1 VLWPVWSPRRLPDPR
16 QPLTAFAGASHSR
29 RVSERETTRAHT
41 EATLDPRRP
50 LPGGGAALG
59 AGRFGAVYEI
69 GRQLL
74 EQTDPATVLR
84 TIHEAIVEH
93 LRPDR
98 ACVLTMTGDGFQAR
112 LVHNLPRETAPE
124 QWPLSWTVIRH
135 VVEGGLAVLASD
147 IRQDAQFA
155 DAESIQRFRIRSIL
169 CVPLGSPARGVVY
182 LDNRSA
188 RPFTPADLEFLTAV
202 ALYASLVLERAE
214 EYARTAEDLARAG
227 DRLDALQADLLRHEI
242 VGAAPALLKAYDAVR
257 RFARSGARVLLRG
270 ETGTGK
276 ELFAR
281 AYAAH
286 SPRAGRPYVPVT
298 IPALAPTIVE
308 SELFGHVRG
317 AFTEAARDKKGRLEI
332 ADGGVLFLDEVG
344 DIDPAVQTKLLRFLD
359 SGELFRVGDTQ
370 ARRVDALV
378 VSATNRPLER
388 DVEQGRFRADLLAR
402 LGHVVAIP
410 SLRERGEDVPRLVEH
425 FLARYD
431 RGPRRKAFAPDA
443 MDALVRHH
451 WPFNVRELQQV
462 VERAVC
468 LVDGEVVSLADLPDY
483 VRASPAAATADEGV
497 PGPLKKAVEELERR
511 QIVRAL
517 EHTKGNKRRAM
528 ELLQLSPE
536 TFYRRLEE
544 FGLHKKGE

>member
-1 VLWPVWSPRRLPDPR
+1 VTD
-16 QPLTAFAGASHSR
+16 
-29 RVSERETTRAHT
+29 TTRAHT

-50 LPGGGAALG
+50 LPAGSAGLG

-84 TIHEAIVEH
+84 TIHDAIVEH

-98 ACVLTMTGDGFQAR
+98 ACILTLSAGAFRAR
-112 LVHNLPRETAPE
+112 LAHNLPSDRAPDE
-124 QWPLSWTVIRH
+124 WPLSWSVIRH
-135 VVEGGLAVLASD
+135 VAESGLAVLASD

-155 DAESIQRFRIRSIL
+155 EAESIQRFRIRSIL
-169 CVPLGSPARGVVY
+169 CVPLGSPVAGVAY

-202 ALYASLVLERAE
+202 ALYASLVLERTE
-214 EYARTAEDLARAG
+214 EYARASAALSRAS
-227 DRLDALQADLLRHEI
+227 DRLDALQAELLRHEI
-242 VGAAPALLKAYDAVR
+242 VGTAPALLKAYDAVR
-257 RFARSGARVLLRG
+257 RFAKSGARVLLRG

-281 AYAAH
+281 AYAES
-286 SPRAGRPYVPVT
+286 SPRRGAPYVPVT
-298 IPALAPTIVE
+298 IPALAPTLVE

-317 AFTEAARDKKGRLEI
+317 AFTEAARDKKGRLEV

-388 DVEQGRFRADLLAR
+388 DIEQGRFRGDLLAR

-410 SLRERGEDVPRLVEH
+410 PLRERSEDVPRLLEH
-425 FLARYD
+425 FLGRYD

-443 MDALVRHH
+443 MDALRAHH

-468 LVDGEVVSLADLPDY
+468 LVDGDVVSLADLPDY
-483 VRASPAAATADEGV
+483 LRAAPPRPLGDESGA
-497 PGPLKKAVEELERR
+497 PGPLKKAIEELERR
-511 QIVRAL
+511 HIVRAL
-517 EHTKGNKRRAM
+517 EFTKGNKRRAM

-536 TFYRRLEE
+536 TFYRRLED
-544 FGLHKKGE
+544 FGLHKKSE

>member
-1 VLWPVWSPRRLPDPR
+1 M
-16 QPLTAFAGASHSR
+16 
-29 RVSERETTRAHT
+29 SERDTTRAHT

-50 LPGGGAALG
+50 LPAGGTLG
-59 AGRFGAVYEI
+59 SGRFGAVYEI

-84 TIHEAIVEH
+84 TIHDAIVEH

-98 ACVLTMTGDGFQAR
+98 ACVLTLSAGAFRAR
-112 LVHNLPRETAPE
+112 LAHNLPADRPPE
-124 QWPLSWTVIRH
+124 EWPLSWSVIRH
-135 VVEGGLAVLASD
+135 VTEGGLAVLASD

-155 DAESIQRFRIRSIL
+155 EAESIQRFRIRSIL
-169 CVPLGSPARGVVY
+169 CVPLGSPVRGVVY

-188 RPFTPADLEFLTAV
+188 RPFDASDLEFLTAV
-202 ALYASLVLERAE
+202 ALYASLVLERTE
-214 EYARTAEDLARAG
+214 EYARASAALLSAG
-227 DRLDALQADLLRHEI
+227 DRLDALQAELLRHEI
-242 VGAAPALLKAYDAVR
+242 VGAAPTLLKAYDAVR
-257 RFARSGARVLLRG
+257 RFAKSGARVLLRG

-286 SPRAGRPYVPVT
+286 TPRPNGSYVPVT
-298 IPALAPTIVE
+298 IPALAPTLVE
-308 SELFGHVRG
+308 SELFGHVKG
-317 AFTEAARDKKGRLEI
+317 AFTEAGRDKKGRLEI

-370 ARRVDALV
+370 PRQVDALV

-410 SLRERGEDVPRLVEH
+410 PLRERGEDVPRLVAH
-425 FLARYD
+425 FLGRYG
-431 RGPRRKAFAPDA
+431 RGAPAKTFTAEA
-443 MDALVRHH
+443 MDVLRRHH

-468 LVDGEVVSLADLPDY
+468 LVDGETVGVADLPDY
-483 VRASPAAATADEGV
+483 LAANAGRAPLAAEDGP

-511 QIVRAL
+511 HITRAL

-544 FGLHKKGE
+544 YGLHKKSE